1 MKAGHG
7 EKPQIGIALKTNS
20 NQLTRLNPSQKV
32 SCIFTHSWTDYVQA
46 RVLHNDGDAGLGV
59 LFGLSSWPAVR
70 PQMRNLIE
78 AAQRVELGRRQ
89 GTLAGQPP
97 GASEAGPGPGCLS
110 SSSWVCANEKEVEG
124 APGPQLFLPP
134 LVFSPK
140 KPHSP
145 R

>member
-7 EKPQIGIALKTNS
+7 EEPQIGIALKTNS
-20 NQLTRLNPSQKV
+20 NQLTRWSPSRKV
-32 SCIFTHSWTDYVQA
+32 SCIFTHSWTDCVQA
-46 RVLHNDGDAGLGV
+46 RVLHNDGDAGVEV

-70 PQMRNLIE
+70 PQMRNPIE
-78 AAQRVELGRRQ
+78 AARRAELGRRQ

-110 SSSWVCANEKEVEG
+110 SSSSVCADEKAVG
-124 APGPQLFLPP
+124 APGRQLFLPP